1 MQELIKSLQR
11 KNQRGGSLGAKADIQ
26 NETLTGIVDRQCRML
41 YVERGQN
48 CRNCNINT
56 LMSILPVSILHNSE
70 SGRYRPIVAD
80 LDL

>member
-1 MQELIKSLQR
+1 MVFQCINIRQVPWEVLKTAAF
-11 KNQRGGSLGAKADIQ
+11 GSV
-26 NETLTGIVDRQCRML
+26 ECYIV

-48 CRNCNINT
+48 CRICNINT

-80 LDL
+80 LEL